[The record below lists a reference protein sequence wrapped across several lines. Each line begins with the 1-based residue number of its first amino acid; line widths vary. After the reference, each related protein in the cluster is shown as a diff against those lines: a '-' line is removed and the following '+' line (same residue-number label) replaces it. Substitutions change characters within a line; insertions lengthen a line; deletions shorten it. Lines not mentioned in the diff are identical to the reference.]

1 VLIGLVAALTTG
13 LLALFTV
20 GTFGAIVAFLLLLII
35 AFTAASLARPGLVRV
50 ALAGFLLLIVGT
62 VVIGGLGIA
71 QLVSAISGT
80 EGEVAAPDATYLAS
94 ANSKLDVSAT
104 ERNFRIELSEG
115 ELTAV
120 LQQALADSENPF
132 RRVEVDIT
140 NQLGEPGMIDF
151 VGEFKNGSLDVSGSL
166 ATEVDA
172 GKLTISIVDID
183 AGMFTLPGVALG
195 AIEDMIEDLADFQE
209 ALGEEGADVQQLVIG
224 ANQIVVSGINSSVQD
239 VDMATVL
246 SGIRRQVDL
255 ADPTVRVEPEV
266 PQGTAT
272 SLQVPGDPYYLA
284 LGDSLAANVGV
295 DDVRDGYVSRFHRY
309 LEERDGVGLG
319 LRNFGISGETSMSML
334 NGGQLDAALDF
345 AEANRVRYLTID
357 IGAND
362 LLGHLGSADC
372 STDIETPACL
382 ERIAGALTAYETNLA
397 EIFDRLDALED
408 VTVIVLLA
416 YNPFSF
422 GFENSVR
429 FESQSNQALRRLND
443 IAGRAALDRGF
454 LVADGFSRMLNTATV
469 TTRMLDN
476 PPDIHPTPLGY
487 DRLTS
492 ALVRAL
498 S

>member
-1 VLIGLVAALTTG
+1 
-13 LLALFTV
+13 
-20 GTFGAIVAFLLLLII
+20 
-35 AFTAASLARPGLVRV
+35 
-50 ALAGFLLLIVGT
+50 
-62 VVIGGLGIA
+62 
-71 QLVSAISGT
+71 
-80 EGEVAAPDATYLAS
+80 
-94 ANSKLDVSAT
+94 
-104 ERNFRIELSEG
+104 
-115 ELTAV
+115 
-120 LQQALADSENPF
+120 
-132 RRVEVDIT
+132 
-140 NQLGEPGMIDF
+140 
-151 VGEFKNGSLDVSGSL
+151 
-166 ATEVDA
+166 
-172 GKLTISIVDID
+172 
-183 AGMFTLPGVALG
+183 
-195 AIEDMIEDLADFQE
+195 
-209 ALGEEGADVQQLVIG
+209 
-224 ANQIVVSGINSSVQD
+224 
-239 VDMATVL
+239 L

-255 ADPTVRVEPEV
+255 ADPTVRVEPEF

-272 SLQVPGDPYYLA
+272 SNQVPGDPYYVA

-309 LEERDGVGLG
+309 LEERDGAALG
-319 LRNFGISGETSMSML
+319 LRNFGIPGETSGSL
-334 NGGQLDAALDF
+334 LTGGQLDAAVEF
-345 AEANRVRYLTID
+345 AAANRVGYLTID

-372 STDIETPACL
+372 SSDIETPACL
-382 ERIAGALTAYETNLA
+382 ERIAGALAAYEGNIA
-397 EIFDRLDALED
+397 EIFDRLAELDG

-443 IAGRAALDRGF
+443 IAGLAALDRGF

-498 S
+498 G